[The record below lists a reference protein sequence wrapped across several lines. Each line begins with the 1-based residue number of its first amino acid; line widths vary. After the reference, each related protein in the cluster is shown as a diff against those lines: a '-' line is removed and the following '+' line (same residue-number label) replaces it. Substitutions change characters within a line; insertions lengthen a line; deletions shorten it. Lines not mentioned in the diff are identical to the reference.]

1 MVALVDCNNFYVSCE
16 RVFNPA
22 LHGKPVVVL
31 SNNDGC
37 IISRSKEA
45 KILGLKMAEPA
56 FYKTKFLKE
65 NGVHCLSSNYTLYG
79 DMSQRVFD
87 TLQSL
92 AKEIEIYSIDE
103 AFLNLENVPENK
115 LEKHLQYIQKIVK
128 RNTGIPVSIG
138 AAKTKS
144 LAKIANKLAKKQTRH
159 EGIYI
164 IKNDHHRDCIIR
176 NAPIEKIWGIGRQ
189 YSKMLQRNNI
199 FTAYEFTQ
207 ADNQW
212 IKNNISVVGLRIK
225 EELLG
230 NSCIPLEMIDQD
242 KKAIATTRAFGKK
255 ITDFVFIKEAVAT
268 YATRCAEKLR
278 RQNSAAKL
286 LTVFIH
292 TDPFHPNEIQYN
304 KSKTLTLPVATNNQ
318 MELVDYAL
326 RTLNVIFRPGLRY
339 KKAGVIVDGLIPADQ
354 IQQNIFDIVDHK
366 RNNQLSFSTDDINKK
381 FGRDSLRLA
390 VMGTGKEW
398 QLRQEKL
405 SNRYTTNWEEI
416 IQIKG

>member
-1 MVALVDCNNFYVSCE
+1 MIALVDCNNFYVSCE
-16 RVFNPA
+16 RVFNPQ

-37 IISRSKEA
+37 IISRSEEA
-45 KILGLKMAEPA
+45 KKLGLKMAEPA
-56 FYKTKFLKE
+56 FYKTKFLQE

-87 TLQSL
+87 TLQSK
-92 AKEIEIYSIDE
+92 AKEVEIYSIDE
-103 AFLNLENVPENK
+103 VFLNLENVPLKK
-115 LEKHLQYIQKIVK
+115 LHQHLQNIQQTVFK
-128 RNTGIPVSIG
+128 NTGIPVSIG
-138 AAKTKS
+138 VAKTKS
-144 LAKIANKLAKKQTRH
+144 LAKIANKIAKKQTKQ

-176 NAPIEKIWGIGRQ
+176 NTPIDKVWGIGRQ

-207 ADNQW
+207 ADNKW
-212 IKNNISVVGLRIK
+212 IRKNISVVGLRIK

-230 NSCIPLEMIDQD
+230 NSCIPLEMIEQD

-255 ITDFVFIKEAVAT
+255 ITDYVYIKEAVAT

-278 RQNSAAKL
+278 RQYSAAHL

-292 TDPFHPNEIQYN
+292 TDPFNSNEIQYN
-304 KSKTLTLPVATNNQ
+304 KSKTVTLPVASNNQ
-318 MELVDYAL
+318 LELVRHSIQL
-326 RTLNVIFRPGLRY
+326 LEHIFKPGLRY
-339 KKAGVIVDGLIPADQ
+339 KKAGVIVDGLIPAGQ
-354 IQQNIFDIVDHK
+354 IQGSIFDTVDRE
-366 RNNQLSFSTDDINKK
+366 RNNQLSCSTDDINRK

-416 IQIKG
+416 IQVKL